1 MDGSMEIELSAETAA
16 LAAALTEKDPVTA
29 LAGAKLALGSGA
41 EADAALQAL
50 DAAQLAAFFH
60 YTAAQRGSAGSA
72 CPKLELFELV
82 LQKLWSEIAAAH
94 GLGSTAVLKTLC
106 WGGTSCSRS
115 GSLQMTVQPSRTA
128 TASSSPINCP
138 ASRSTSAWQNSK

>member
-1 MDGSMEIELSAETAA
+1 MDVELSAETAA

-29 LAGAKLALGSGA
+29 LAGAKLALNSGA

-50 DAAQLAAFFH
+50 DAAQLSAFFH

-82 LQKLWSEIAAAH
+82 LRGSAASYQI
-94 GLGSTAVLKTLC
+94 L
-106 WGGTSCSRS
+106 RS
-115 GSLQMTVQPSRTA
+115 Q
-128 TASSSPINCP
+128 
-138 ASRSTSAWQNSK
+138 RSMMRLLIR